1 MTTEAE
7 RLTSVETKL
16 DGFIEETRGRFNDMN
31 DRINDMNTNM
41 NSRFNDMSTG
51 MNNRMSS
58 IENRLNIQIG
68 LIVTI
73 GVTMVLTVIFRT

>member
-7 RLTSVETKL
+7 RLTAVETKL
-16 DGFIEETRGRFNDMN
+16 DGFIEETRSRFNDMN
-31 DRINDMNTNM
+31 DRFNDMNG
-41 NSRFNDMSTG
+41 RLND

-58 IENRLNIQIG
+58 IENRLNVQIG

-73 GVTMVLTVIFRT
+73 GVTMVLTVIIRT

>member
-7 RLTSVETKL
+7 RLTSVEAKL
-16 DGFIEETRGRFNDMN
+16 DGFIEETRSRFNDMN
-31 DRINDMNTNM
+31 ANM

-73 GVTMVLTVIFRT
+73 GVTMVLTVLFRT

>member
-7 RLTSVETKL
+7 RLTAVEAKL
-16 DGFIEETRGRFNDMN
+16 DGFIEETRSRFNDMN
-31 DRINDMNTNM
+31 GRLND
-41 NSRFNDMSTG
+41 

-73 GVTMVLTVIFRT
+73 GVTMVLTVILRT

>member
-7 RLTSVETKL
+7 RLTAVETKL
-16 DGFIEETRGRFNDMN
+16 DGFIEETRSRFNDMN
-31 DRINDMNTNM
+31 DRLNDMNG
-41 NSRFNDMSTG
+41 RLND

-58 IENRLNIQIG
+58 IENRLNVQIG

-73 GVTMVLTVIFRT
+73 GVTMVLTVIIRT

>member
-7 RLTSVETKL
+7 RLTAVETKL
-16 DGFIEETRGRFNDMN
+16 DGFIEETRSRFNDMN
-31 DRINDMNTNM
+31 DRFNDMNG
-41 NSRFNDMSTG
+41 RLND

-58 IENRLNIQIG
+58 IENRLNVQIG

-73 GVTMVLTVIFRT
+73 GVTMVLTVILRT

>member
-7 RLTSVETKL
+7 RLTSVEAKL
-16 DGFIEETRGRFNDMN
+16 DGFIEETRSRF
-31 DRINDMNTNM
+31 NDMNTNM

-73 GVTMVLTVIFRT
+73 GVTMVLTVLFRT